1 MRRTLLS
8 VAKAAPLVTAV
19 AFARVAHADADD
31 DKKAA
36 ARLLGTEGVRA
47 AISGDC
53 ASAVDKLTRAEA
65 LVHAPT
71 TALPLARCEIQLG
84 KLVAGTE
91 VLNRL
96 VHEALAPNAPRS
108 WVEAQKDAGPLL
120 DSTEARIA
128 KLKIH
133 LEGAAASAANLK
145 VTVDGEN
152 VPIVLLDNDRPTDP
166 GPHHVGAEADGFVS
180 ASSDIT
186 LADGQS
192 LTVSLHLD
200 PRTQLPVARA
210 APATQAAPVQGSP
223 ATTTAAPEPAHANRS
238 PAYVSFAVGGAGLL
252 AGTVFG
258 VLALSTQS
266 HLNSECNSNKQC
278 PSSAQSDV
286 DGLHSDALV
295 STIGFGVGVVAIGLG
310 TYFLLSAHDEAPK
323 TTGLVVHPWLGP
335 ASAGLVGSFR

>member
-1 MRRTLLS
+1 MRRNLLA
-8 VAKAAPLVTAV
+8 VAKAAPFVTAV
-19 AFARVAHADADD
+19 VFAGVAHADTED

-47 AISGDC
+47 AMAGDC

-96 VHEALAPNAPRS
+96 VHEALAPTAPRS
-108 WVEAQKDAGPLL
+108 WVDAQKAAGPLL
-120 DSTEARIA
+120 EEAEARIA
-128 KLKIH
+128 RLKIH
-133 LEGAAASAANLK
+133 LDGAPAGAPNLK

-152 VPIVLLDNDRPTDP
+152 VPVVLLDNDRPTDP
-166 GPHHVGAEADGFVS
+166 GPHHVGAEADGYVS
-180 ASSDIT
+180 ASSDVT

-200 PRTQLPVARA
+200 PRL
-210 APATQAAPVQGSP
+210 AAPVANGAPAAQTSP
-223 ATTTAAPEPAHANRS
+223 AQASLTVAPEPVHANRA
-238 PAYVSFAVGGAGLL
+238 PAYVSLVVGGAGLV
-252 AGTVFG
+252 AGTIFG

-266 HLNSECNSNKQC
+266 HLNSECNASKEC
-278 PSSAQSDV
+278 PGSAQGDV
-286 DGLHSDALV
+286 DGLHTDALV
-295 STIGFGVGVVAIGLG
+295 STIGFGVGVVGVGLG
-310 TYFLLSAHDEAPK
+310 TYFLLTAHDEPPK
-323 TTGLVVHPWLGP
+323 TMGFVVHPWLGP
-335 ASAGLVGSFR
+335 TSAGLAGSFR